1 MGWFEGSLGFVVV
14 VIVFFAV
21 ASLGMPSHRR
31 HQVQMAE
38 IKARGGEQFEALTAE
53 YNKLAQETREAQ
65 KAMQADIA
73 AIRTSVESIEKM
85 MRDVG

>member
-1 MGWFEGSLGFVVV
+1 MTLLGGSLGFVLVML
-14 VIVFFAV
+14 IFFGV
-21 ASLGMPSHRR
+21 ATAGLPSHRR
-31 HQVQMAE
+31 HQIQMAE

-53 YNKLAQETREAQ
+53 YTKLAQETREAQ
-65 KAMQADIA
+65 TSMQADIG